1 MRHIESAATRRSL
14 AVDREGQTG
23 STELNDALRRIFRQH
38 WPLIVW
44 FVALGIGIA
53 AIHSHN
59 PSTYSA
65 TSRFVLG
72 ADDPKSRTEAVAL
85 SDAATAIATSPT
97 QVRDALADV
106 RVTDRNAIDV
116 AKGVSV
122 RSLGSSGV
130 MQLSV
135 SDKNPALAATIANAL
150 AKRVLA
156 VRQQVADGA
165 LQSTMADLETRISG
179 LNQKIAA
186 ADQQAVSSPDAARVR
201 DFLTQQRGVVESERL
216 AIISSA
222 ALRPKPAVIS
232 AATIPAHANPG
243 RETQELVLGALLGLI
258 VGIGSAGLMETLRPT
273 YVGSDALA
281 RVFDTPL
288 LGSLAGDGPEPRHAA
303 MTRVARRL
311 CLAADAE
318 NIRSIGLV
326 AAGPDI
332 DLETLAAQLDEFAA
346 DVEVSARQPELT
358 AVEALA
364 GARGRATTTTADGE
378 GVSRP
383 RSANGRIRIRPFG
396 LADGMSNGHTASAI
410 ALVAP
415 NVLKKAELEEVDHL
429 LRVTRLPVVGLITYK
444 RSRVFSRSREP
455 FEAT

>member
-1 MRHIESAATRRSL
+1 MSVSPRGCKEVRGRERRGTDWGLVQHEEEGQPSMRHIESAATRRSL

-116 AKGVSV
+116 ATGVSV
-122 RSLGSSGV
+122 RSL
-130 MQLSV
+130 
-135 SDKNPALAATIANAL
+135 
-150 AKRVLA
+150 
-156 VRQQVADGA
+156 
-165 LQSTMADLETRISG
+165 
-179 LNQKIAA
+179 
-186 ADQQAVSSPDAARVR
+186 
-201 DFLTQQRGVVESERL
+201 
-216 AIISSA
+216 
-222 ALRPKPAVIS
+222 
-232 AATIPAHANPG
+232 
-243 RETQELVLGALLGLI
+243 
-258 VGIGSAGLMETLRPT
+258 GSAGLMETLRPT

-288 LGSLAGDGPEPRHAA
+288 LGSLVGDGPEPRHSA

-396 LADGMSNGHTASAI
+396 LADGTSNGHTASAI